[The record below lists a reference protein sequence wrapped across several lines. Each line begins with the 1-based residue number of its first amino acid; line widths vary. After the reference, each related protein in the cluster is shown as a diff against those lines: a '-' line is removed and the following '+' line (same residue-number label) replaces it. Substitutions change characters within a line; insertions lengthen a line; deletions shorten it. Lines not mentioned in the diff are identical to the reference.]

1 MVKLFSNVRLSDW
14 YFDKVNVLWVWY
26 LWKNK
31 MTKKFM
37 LHKALRMSYFYFLL
51 SVFEVERITQSLFHK
66 FCTVRDI
73 AAFCYEITYEF
84 LAQISI
90 MPHSCA
96 FCNGW
101 RKVQPQKIQ
110 PQIITLRFSTSYIKI
125 VLFCWQGKCK
135 MI

>member
-1 MVKLFSNVRLSDW
+1 MGMIFMRS
-14 YFDKVNVLWVWY
+14 
-26 LWKNK
+26 K

-37 LHKALRMSYFYFLL
+37 LRKALRMSYFYFLL

-73 AAFCYEITYEF
+73 ATFCYEINYEF

-96 FCNGW
+96 FWNGW

-110 PQIITLRFSTSYIKI
+110 PQIVNLRCSTSYNKI
-125 VLFCWQGKCK
+125 VFFVGKANVKWYKCVGLNQRNPP
-135 MI
+135 